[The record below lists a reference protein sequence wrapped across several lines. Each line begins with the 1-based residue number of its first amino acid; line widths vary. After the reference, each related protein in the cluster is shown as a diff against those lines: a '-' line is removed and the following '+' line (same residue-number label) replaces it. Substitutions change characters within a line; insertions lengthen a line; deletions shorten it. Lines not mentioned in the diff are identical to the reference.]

1 MSQEY
6 TPVDWVDETTSQQG
20 TLITAARLDQ
30 MQTAHHFTD
39 GFEEVDAVPTA
50 DPGVDYHK
58 VVYCTADATF
68 YRWDGEVWTADIDEE
83 TKHLLDQEIARAEHA
98 EGLIQGYLDAH
109 EANHNNP
116 HQVTKAQ
123 VGLGNCDN
131 TADLDKPISTATQ
144 AALDTKADKAT
155 TLAGY
160 GITDA
165 YTKAQADTLL
175 ADKADVADVYDKTA
189 TDTLLAGKV
198 DKLVSSPAGTY
209 KSVTVNDQG
218 QVTAGTNPDT
228 LAGYGIT
235 DAYTKTEVNTKL
247 TDGSVTK
254 VGTADVGSDTK
265 PIKLVAGV
273 PTAVAND
280 LADVAEVQAALDKK
294 VDISLG
300 VVPWSATVTY
310 PANAFTNYNGTLY
323 RSLQAENVGH
333 VPLSETAWWSE
344 YSPAAGSSGLI
355 GPDNTY
361 TANIGDGSS
370 TVIAVTHNLGTKE
383 VLWAVWSN
391 TDGHVIGAS
400 ADKTSTS
407 VLTLTFAA
415 APAAGEYRVLVFRP
429 GDAARIYEQ
438 TFTASSTVVI
448 THNLGRL
455 PSGVSVYDPTG
466 RKVGVRMTVDT
477 TTATL
482 SFAGYETGNYK
493 IEVIA

>member
-1 MSQEY
+1 MSQNY
-6 TPVDWVDETTSQQG
+6 TPVEWVDETTSQQG
-20 TLITAARLDQ
+20 TLINKARLDQ
-30 MQTAHHFTD
+30 MQTAHHYAD
-39 GFEEVDAVPTA
+39 GFEEVDTIPTA
-50 DPGVDYHK
+50 DPGVSYHK
-58 VVYCTADATF
+58 VVYCTADTTF
-68 YRWDGEVWTADIDEE
+68 YRWDGTAWTKDVDDD
-83 TKHLLDQEIARAEHA
+83 TKALLNQEIARATAA
-98 EGLIQGYLDAH
+98 EGELAQDIED
-109 EANHNNP
+109 EA
-116 HQVTKAQ
+116 
-123 VGLGNCDN
+123 
-131 TADLDKPISTATQ
+131 TAR
-144 AALDTKADKAT
+144 
-155 TLAGY
+155 
-160 GITDA
+160 
-165 YTKAQADTLL
+165 AQADTALGERITAEAGAREGADTALGARIDAEAEYRETVDRQIYADIGRLNGQTLPLNPGSSTPTIQQSIVVNADNITNLTNAMDNLTYDLGQEVSNRENADTQL
-175 ADKADVADVYDKTA
+175 AADITAEVQARAAAIASLQASKADTTA
-189 TDTLLAGKV
+189 
-198 DKLVSSPAGTY
+198 
-209 KSVTVNDQG
+209 
-218 QVTAGTNPDT
+218 
-228 LAGYGIT
+228 
-235 DAYTKTEVNTKL
+235 L

-254 VGTADVGSDTK
+254 IGTADIGSDLR
-265 PIKLVAGV
+265 PIKLVGGV
-273 PTAVAND
+273 PTAVTND

-323 RSLQAENVGH
+323 RSLQAGNVGH

-370 TVIAVTHNLGTKE
+370 TVIAVTHGLGTKE

-391 TDGHVIGAS
+391 TDGHVVGAS

-438 TFTASSTVVI
+438 TFAASSTVVI

-455 PSGVSVYDPTG
+455 PSGISVYDPTG

-482 SFAGYETGNYK
+482 SFAGYEAGNYK